1 MTLKRQITQP
11 ARKTFVNCR
20 SDFDLDGSELC
31 VLEFDP
37 GNESMFA
44 DRIYL
49 KSDGRLLYGQM
60 DLPLNVESV
69 KSPIKSLS
77 L

>member
-1 MTLKRQITQP
+1 MKRQITQT
-11 ARKTFVNCR
+11 ARKTFVNCC
-20 SDFDLDGSELC
+20 SQFDLQGDELC

-49 KSDGRLLYGQM
+49 KSDGRLLFGQLE
-60 DLPLNVESV
+60 LPLNTEET
-69 KSPIKSLS
+69 KIKSLS

>member
-1 MTLKRQITQP
+1 MKRQITQT
-11 ARKTFVNCR
+11 ARKTFVNCC
-20 SDFDLDGSELC
+20 SNFDLNGSELC

-49 KSDGRLLYGQM
+49 KSDGRLIYGQM
-60 DLPLNVESV
+60 DLPLNVEPNQ
-69 KSPIKSLS
+69 SPIKTLS

>member
-1 MTLKRQITQP
+1 MKCTITQP
-11 ARKTFVNCR
+11 ASKTFVNCC
-20 SDFDLDGSELC
+20 SQFDLKGDELC

-49 KSDGRLLYGQM
+49 KSDGRLLFGQLE
-60 DLPLNVESV
+60 LPLNIEET
-69 KSPIKSLS
+69 KIKSLS